1 MPQDPKS
8 NVTYPFRLLQ
18 RPAPVDRCYPR
29 DISTFFSDPRTHR
42 STKSYSGRF
51 ECKLVAYTPLE
62 INAQAQSKPFHEAQQ
77 IPGASIK
84 GVVRSVAEFA
94 GRGCVSIVSGGSNE
108 AEFLCDGDYICPT
121 CALFGNMTHGPN
133 AKLLRGRVQISD
145 AKPYQK
151 DNQVFV
157 ARGET
162 LYLYQSSPRA
172 HHTAFYGPQQGISR
186 QKFYH
191 HQKSAQTKISK
202 SDPNKSGQTGYS
214 TLHPVKAGS
223 MFVFQ
228 VNFAGLDARLVALL
242 HYALALESGL
252 LHKMGR
258 GKSFGLGSVKIEIER
273 MVIEDARARYLGE
286 EMGDNTETIYLQQ
299 LPRDIQEKRKQ
310 LFEDN
315 QALDDLRKML
325 CFEATER
332 LPRSFGFPGHAWFKD
347 HSQVP
352 LRPVDEALGWAEK
365 QSCKPLSAP
374 PEITPQSAPQEVDTT
389 PSWVKTNNLGQ
400 IWDSFSTLHPLCRKL
415 AAQRYAPNLL
425 SGLKS
430 DIETFRSLPEGSDEA
445 VLVEWAFRQMFGA
458 DEKGWLEFHREHLLG
473 RPPEV
478 KQTAQFS
485 IEDSVAEI
493 FAEFAARPDKFFL
506 YLKNQRIDQNAPP
519 KEHRAAWAKA
529 IIDGLQKAGSWE
541 KNPKGVQ
548 KQAQEKLREW
558 AKG

>member
-8 NVTYPFRLLQ
+8 NLTYPFRLLQ
-18 RPAPVDRCYPR
+18 RPASVDRCYPR
-29 DISTFFSDPRTHR
+29 DISTFFSDPRTHKNA
-42 STKSYSGRF
+42 KSYSGRF

-62 INAQAQSKPFHEAQQ
+62 INAQAQTKPFNQTQ
-77 IPGASIK
+77 LIPGASIK
-84 GVVRSVAEFA
+84 GVVRSVAEFV
-94 GRGCVSIVSGGSNE
+94 GRGCVSIVSSE
-108 AEFLCDGDYICPT
+108 AYAAESLCDEDRICPT
-121 CALFGNMTHGPN
+121 CALFGNMTRGQN

-151 DNQVFV
+151 GNQVFV
-157 ARGET
+157 ARGDT
-162 LYLYQSSPRA
+162 VYIYQSSPRA
-172 HHTAFYGPQQGISR
+172 HHTAFYGHQQDISR

-202 SDPNKSGQTGYS
+202 SDSSKAGQTGYS

-223 MFVFQ
+223 TFVFQ
-228 VNFAGLDARLVALL
+228 VSFAGLDARLVALL
-242 HYALALESGL
+242 HYALTLESGL

-286 EMGDNTETIYLQQ
+286 GMGDNTETAYLQQ
-299 LPRDIQEKRKQ
+299 LPKDIQEKRKQ

-332 LPRSFGFPGHAWFKD
+332 IPHPFGFPGHTWFRE
-347 HSQVP
+347 HSQIP
-352 LRPVDEALGWAEK
+352 LRSATEALGWTGE

-374 PEITPQSAPQEVDTT
+374 PEIAPQSAPQEVDTT
-389 PSWVKTNNLGQ
+389 PAWVKTNNLGK

-415 AAQRYAPNLL
+415 TAQKYAPNLL
-425 SGLKS
+425 SGLKL
-430 DIETFRSLPEGSDEA
+430 DIETFRSLAAGSDQA
-445 VLVEWAFRQMFGA
+445 VLVGWAFRQMFGA
-458 DEKGWLEFHREHLLG
+458 DEKGWLEFHREYLLG
-473 RPPEV
+473 LSRS
-478 KQTAQFS
+478 QANGAIFS
-485 IEDSVAEI
+485 IEDSLAEI

-506 YLKNQRIDQNAPP
+506 FLKKERIDQNAPP

-529 IIDGLQKAGSWE
+529 IIEGLQKVGGWE

-548 KQAQEKLREW
+548 KQAQENLRDW
-558 AKG
+558 TKG